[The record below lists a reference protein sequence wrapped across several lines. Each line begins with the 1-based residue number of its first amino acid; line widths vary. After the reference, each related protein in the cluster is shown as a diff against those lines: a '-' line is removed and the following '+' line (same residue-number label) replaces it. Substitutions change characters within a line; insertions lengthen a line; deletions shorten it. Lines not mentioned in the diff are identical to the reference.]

1 MGQIYQPRDPSVAY
15 QASQS
20 LSNPGPQQAID
31 NSSKIAELG
40 RQAGNYLGNYSQQ
53 ALREQE
59 FQSNALS
66 RANEVNL
73 QNTRNSI
80 AAFQAAQQGDL
91 AKAELMGRADLNN
104 LALQNES
111 QARTDRLALG
121 SSELNSQLQLRNAA
135 YLSNS
140 VTDLGKAL
148 VGFSGTLWNKRVE
161 QIDKENE
168 ALRVQGVI
176 DRLNGKAGNIQADI
190 AKINAVETGR
200 VIESG
205 KANAAADSFEA
216 AGRPNEA
223 TLIRSNNP
231 FYLQGVQEATAMKA
245 SLGYMTFLTNSVE
258 DALKNARIQ
267 QTGPGAQQQLI
278 AEVDKASKEYILQ
291 NGLDQINPGILAKY
305 FGYEKAQAEAAIVA
319 RYNNQNNKAV
329 KDIQVETAKSLAFN
343 NYQVIS
349 KLPIGQQQ
357 PEILKLVATASY
369 AEGGNQVEGRKL
381 VLAQFQKA
389 AEDANDMSLVDRL
402 MTMDDG
408 TGRGQV
414 FGQTPGFQEAYV
426 TFKRLFEQKQGAQLS
441 KFQDDQLKSFVAN
454 YKLAFAT
461 GDPDQIRAAQ
471 QTAVSSLLKVGTP
484 EAKLAAA
491 EILND
496 NAGDAPAIKQALEY
510 ADDKGF
516 LNKQYLDANR
526 SKMTKADYD
535 MWSKR
540 LDQTS
545 KLKTDPAFKTVLDS
559 MEMKIMGAAAA
570 SNINQSTTIG
580 AAGNAA
586 AREFAKQQFQ
596 KLSSFAKD
604 WLSQNPGATPKDF
617 EDWAKRQEPAYTN
630 QSQYLVNPATYIP
643 AGAKGLDAQESKQNL
658 VTKVKVNG
666 VVISEDYRHPK
677 IQQGLATGGVPT
689 STINFAKD
697 LVLNKEQVVEAVE
710 QYESTGTWPP
720 MITSLASRS
729 GRNAKAIVQ
738 AQTRLYG
745 GSGVIMP
752 PSSYQLPVSSLGVTY
767 VDKTTAQNFAKANG
781 FSQRG
786 AIAYSTMIQDESGG
800 NPLRIGDSGDAS
812 GLFQWNK
819 RYSPDRVMRLQQFAK
834 AQGKSPTD
842 PAVQLQY
849 SMYEMKTYY
858 RDSWNIF
865 KSSNPTTNQLF
876 RATVQFLGFD
886 ESLDARRKAS
896 LEANLR

>member
-53 ALREQE
+53 ALRGQE
-59 FQSNALS
+59 FQATALS

-111 QARTDRLALG
+111 QSRADRLALG

-223 TLIRSNNP
+223 ALIRSNNP

-291 NGLDQINPGILAKY
+291 NDLDRINPGILGKY
-305 FGYEKAQAEAAIVA
+305 FGFEKAQTEAAIIA

-329 KDIQVETAKSLAFN
+329 KDTLLATAESFAYN
-343 NYQVIS
+343 NYRPIA
-349 KLPIGQQQ
+349 KLPVAQQEA
-357 PEILKLVATASY
+357 EILKLVATANQASN
-369 AEGGNQVEGRKL
+369 GNTVDGHML
-381 VLAQFQKA
+381 VLKQFLKA
-389 AEDANDMSLVDRL
+389 ADESGNFTLVDKFVNTNRG
-402 MTMDDG
+402 DG
-408 TGRGQV
+408 NPYGA
-414 FGQTPGFQEAYV
+414 TPGMQEVYV
-426 TFKRLFEQKQGAQLS
+426 TGKRLFDQKQGAQLS
-441 KFQDDQLKSFVAN
+441 KFNDDQLKSTVAN

-471 QTAVSSLLKVGTP
+471 QASVRSLIQLGTP

-496 NAGDAPAIKQALEY
+496 NAGDAPAIKQALEL
-510 ADDKGF
+510 ADDKGYLDKRF
-516 LNKQYLDANR
+516 LDANR
-526 SKMTKADYD
+526 SKMTKATYE

-545 KLKTDPAFKTVLDS
+545 KLKTDPAFKSVLDS
-559 MEMKIMGAAAA
+559 MEIKIM
-570 SNINQSTTIG
+570 
-580 AAGNAA
+580 NAA
-586 AREFAKQQFQ
+586 ATGNAQQAKTIGTWGTKAANEFAKMQSLKFNT
-596 KLSSFAKD
+596 FAKD
-604 WLSQNPGATPKDF
+604 WLAQNPGATAKDF
-617 EDWAKRQEPAYTN
+617 QDWAKSLEPSYTN
-630 QSQYLVNPATYIP
+630 PAQFTVDPTTSLP
-643 AGAKGLDAQESKQNL
+643 AGMRSMAPELSTQKL
-658 VTKVKVNG
+658 VTRTPIGGGKF
-666 VVISEDYRHPK
+666 SEDYRHPK
-677 IQQGLATGGVPT
+677 IQEMLLNGGIPI
-689 STINFAKD
+689 STVNFATDKVLDKD
-697 LVLNKEQVVEAVE
+697 QVQEAVLFFE
-710 QYESTGTWPP
+710 ATESWPAN
-720 MITSLASRS
+720 ITDLASRS
-729 GRNAKAIVQ
+729 RKDARSIVQ
-738 AQTRLYG
+738 AQARLYG
-745 GSGVIMP
+745 GSGVIVSP
-752 PSSYQLPVSSLGVTY
+752 GNYQLPVSSLGVTY

-786 AIAYSTMIQDESGG
+786 AIAYSTGIQDESGG
-800 NPLRIGDSGDAS
+800 NPMAIGDSGDS
-812 GLFQWNK
+812 TGIFQWNK
-819 RYSPDRVMRLQQFAK
+819 RYSPDRVMRLQEFAK
-834 AQGKSPTD
+834 AQGKSTTD

-849 SMYEMKTYY
+849 SMYEMKNYY
-858 RDSWNIF
+858 KESWDIF
-865 KSSNPTTNQLF
+865 RSANPTTNQLW
-876 RATVQFLGFD
+876 RATVLFLGFD
-886 ESLDARRKAS
+886 PKEYAKRKAS

>member
-53 ALREQE
+53 ALRNQE
-59 FQSNALS
+59 FQATALS

-80 AAFQAAQQGDL
+80 AAFEASQRGDL

-111 QARTDRLALG
+111 QARADRLALG

-140 VTDLGKAL
+140 VTNLGEAL
-148 VGFSGTLWNKRVE
+148 VGFSATLWNKRVE
-161 QIDKENE
+161 QIDKEND
-168 ALRVQGVI
+168 ALRVQGLT
-176 DRLNGKAGNIQADI
+176 DYLNGKVGNPQADI
-190 AKINAVETGR
+190 AKVNAVETGR

-223 TLIRSNNP
+223 ALIRSNNP
-231 FYLQGVQEATAMKA
+231 FYLQGIQEATAMKA
-245 SLGYMTFLTNSVE
+245 GVGYGTFLTNAVE
-258 DALKNARIQ
+258 NANLQ
-267 QTGPGAQQQLI
+267 KTGPGFQQQLI
-278 AEVDKASKEYILQ
+278 ALVDQTSKEYIKQ
-291 NGLDQINPGILAKY
+291 QGLDQVNPAILAKY
-305 FGYEKAQAEAAIVA
+305 FGFEKAQTEAAIIA
-319 RYNNQNNKAV
+319 RYNNQNNKVV
-329 KDIQVETAKSLAFN
+329 KETLLATAESLAFN
-343 NYQVIS
+343 NYRTIAS
-349 KLPIGQQQ
+349 LPPGQQQ
-357 PEILKLVATASY
+357 SEILKIVSAATQANS
-369 AEGGNQVEGRKL
+369 GNPIDGQMA
-381 VLAQFQKA
+381 VLKQFLKA
-389 AEDANDMSLVDRL
+389 ADDSGSFDLVDKFVNMNRG
-402 MTMDDG
+402 DG
-408 TGRGQV
+408 NPYGA
-414 FGQTPGFQEAYV
+414 TPGMQEVYV
-426 TFKRLFEQKQGAQLS
+426 TGKRLFEQKQGAQLN
-441 KFQDDQLKSFVAN
+441 KFQDDQLKATVAN

-471 QTAVSSLLKVGTP
+471 QGSVRALMQLGTP

-496 NAGDAPAIKQALEY
+496 NAGDAPAIKQALEL
-510 ADDKGF
+510 ADDKGYLDKRF
-516 LNKQYLDANR
+516 LDANR
-526 SKMTKADYD
+526 SKMTKADYEK
-535 MWSKR
+535 WSKR

-570 SNINQSTTIG
+570 ANINQSTTIG

-586 AREFAKQQFQ
+586 AREFGKQQFQ

-666 VVISEDYRHPK
+666 VVVSEDYRHPK

-697 LVLNKEQVVEAVE
+697 LVLNKEQVIEAVE
-710 QYESTGTWPP
+710 QYEKTGTWPS
-720 MITSLASRS
+720 MVTSLASRS
-729 GRNAKAIVQ
+729 GRNAKTIVQ

-752 PSSYQLPVSSLGVTY
+752 PTSYQLPVSSLGATY
-767 VDKTTAQNFAKANG
+767 VDKTTAQTFAKSHG
-781 FSQRG
+781 FSQKG

-800 NPLRIGDSGDAS
+800 DPLRIGDSGDAS

-865 KSSNPTTNQLF
+865 KSSNPTTNQLW
-876 RATVQFLGFD
+876 RATVNYLGF
-886 ESLDARRKAS
+886 SPSVYAQRQAS

>member
-111 QARTDRLALG
+111 QSRADRLALG

-140 VTDLGKAL
+140 VTNLGQAL
-148 VGFSGTLWNKRVE
+148 VGFSQTLWGKRVE
-161 QIDKENE
+161 QIDKEND
-168 ALRVQGVI
+168 ALRLQGLT
-176 DRLNGKAGNIQADI
+176 DYLNGNVGNSQADI
-190 AKINAVETGR
+190 AKVNVVETGR

-223 TLIRSNNP
+223 ALIRSNNP
-231 FYLQGVQEATAMKA
+231 FYLQGIQEATAMKA
-245 SLGYMTFLTNSVE
+245 GVGYGTFLTNKIEESKLE
-258 DALKNARIQ
+258 KTKPGYQ
-267 QTGPGAQQQLI
+267 QELI
-278 AEVDKASKEYILQ
+278 ALVDLNSKEYIKQ
-291 NGLDQINPGILAKY
+291 QGLDQVNPAILAKY
-305 FGYEKAQAEAAIVA
+305 FGYEKAQTEAAIIA

-329 KDIQVETAKSLAFN
+329 KETLLATAESLAFN
-343 NYQVIS
+343 NYRPIT
-349 KLPIGQQQ
+349 KLPVAQQQ
-357 PEILKLVATASY
+357 AEILKLVANASY
-369 AEGGNQVEGRKL
+369 ASDGNRVEGQML
-381 VLAQFQKA
+381 VLKKFLQA
-389 AEDANDMSLVDRL
+389 ADDSGNFDLVDKFVN
-402 MTMDDG
+402 MDRGDG
-408 TGRGQV
+408 NPYGA
-414 FGQTPGFQEAYV
+414 TPGMQEVYV
-426 TFKRLFEQKQGAQLS
+426 TGKRLFEQKQGAQLS
-441 KFQDDQLKSFVAN
+441 KFNDDQLKSTVAK

-471 QTAVSSLLKVGTP
+471 QSSVRALIQLGTP

-496 NAGDAPAIKQALEY
+496 NAGDAPAIKQALEL
-510 ADDKGF
+510 ADERGY

-526 SKMTKADYD
+526 SKMTKADYEK
-535 MWSKR
+535 WSKR

-586 AREFAKQQFQ
+586 AREFAKQQFA

-630 QSQYLVNPATYIP
+630 QSQYYVNPATYVP
-643 AGAKGLDAQESKQNL
+643 AGAKGLDAQVSKQNL
-658 VTKVKVNG
+658 VTKIKVNG
-666 VVISEDYRHPK
+666 IVTAEDYRNPK
-677 IQQGLATGGVPT
+677 IQQGLAAGGIPT

-697 LVLNKEQVVEAVE
+697 LVLNKDQVVQAVE
-710 QYESTGTWPP
+710 QYESTGTWPS
-720 MITSLASRS
+720 MITSIASRS

-738 AQTRLYG
+738 AQSRLYG
-745 GSGVIMP
+745 GSGVIVP
-752 PSSYQLPVSSLGVTY
+752 PTSYQLPVSSLGVTY
-767 VDKTTAQNFAKANG
+767 VDKTTAQSFAKSNG

-800 NPLRIGDSGDAS
+800 DPLRIGDSGDAS

-819 RYSPDRVMRLQQFAK
+819 AVSPDRVMRLQQFAK
-834 AQGKSPTD
+834 AQGKSSSD
-842 PAVQLQY
+842 PAIQLQY
-849 SMYEMKTYY
+849 SMYEMKNYY
-858 RDSWNIF
+858 RDSWRIF
-865 KSSNPTTNQLF
+865 TSANPTTNQLW
-876 RATVQFLGFD
+876 RATVNYLGF
-886 ESLDARRKAS
+886 SPRVYAQRQAS

>member
-53 ALREQE
+53 ALRNQE
-59 FQSNALS
+59 FQATALS

-111 QARTDRLALG
+111 QARADRLALG

-140 VTDLGKAL
+140 VTNLGEAL
-148 VGFSGTLWNKRVE
+148 VGFSATLWNKRVE

-223 TLIRSNNP
+223 ALIRSNNP

-245 SLGYMTFLTNSVE
+245 SLGYMTFLTNTVE
-258 DALKNARIQ
+258 KANLQ
-267 QTGPGAQQQLI
+267 QTGPGYQQQLI
-278 AEVDKASKEYILQ
+278 ALVDQASKEYIKQ
-291 NGLDQINPGILAKY
+291 QGLDQVNPGILGKY
-305 FGYEKAQAEAAIVA
+305 FGFEKAQTEAAIIA

-329 KDIQVETAKSLAFN
+329 KDTLLATAESFAYN
-343 NYQVIS
+343 NYRPIA
-349 KLPIGQQQ
+349 KLPVAQQEA
-357 PEILKLVATASY
+357 EILKLVATANQ
-369 AEGGNQVEGRKL
+369 ANNGNTVDGHML
-381 VLAQFQKA
+381 VLKQFLKA
-389 AEDANDMSLVDRL
+389 ADESGDFALVDKFVNTNRG
-402 MTMDDG
+402 DG
-408 TGRGQV
+408 NPYGA
-414 FGQTPGFQEAYV
+414 TPGMQEVYV
-426 TFKRLFEQKQGAQLS
+426 TGKRLFEQKQGAQLS
-441 KFQDDQLKSFVAN
+441 KFQDDQIKSTLAN
-454 YKLAFAT
+454 YKLGFNS
-461 GDPDQIRAAQ
+461 GSPDQARQAQ
-471 QTAVSSLLKVGTP
+471 QTAVKTLLQIGTP

-496 NAGDAPAIKQALEY
+496 NAGDAPAIKQALEL
-510 ADDKGF
+510 ADDKGYLDKRF
-516 LNKQYLDANR
+516 LDANR
-526 SKMTKADYD
+526 SKMTKATYD

-570 SNINQSTTIG
+570 ANINQSTTIG

-586 AREFAKQQFQ
+586 AREFGKQQFQ

-630 QSQYLVNPATYIP
+630 QSQYVVNPATYIP

-710 QYESTGTWPP
+710 QYESTGTWPS
-720 MITSLASRS
+720 MVTSLASRS
-729 GRNAKAIVQ
+729 GRDAKAIVQ

-752 PSSYQLPVSSLGVTY
+752 PTSYQLPVSSLGVTY
-767 VDKTTAQNFAKANG
+767 VDKTTAQSFAKANG